1 MKIKTIEIAVIV
13 AFVITVISTLSFE
26 NTCQGVREKV
36 LRLHVV
42 ANSDSVCD
50 QSLKYT
56 VRDEILKDGE
66 SIFSG
71 SDTAFKAEEKI
82 RDSLSFLRESAE
94 NTVRKEGYD
103 YKVSV
108 NIGRMYFPT
117 RKYENITLPAGYYRA
132 VKVIIGEGRGKNWWC
147 VMFPPMCLPA
157 AIKNSPDLADLLS
170 EKEEQI
176 VTDGKKYEIKFWF
189 VEKYYELKEKFI
201 HYREVDLGIL
211 QKIHQNSRCH
221 LVFQFLSVGL

>member
-13 AFVITVISTLSFE
+13 AFVITVISTVSFE

-117 RKYENITLPAGYYRA
+117 RKYESVTLPAGYYRA

-157 AIKNSPDLADLLS
+157 AKEKNPALDDILS
-170 EKEEQI
+170 EKENGI
-176 VTDGKKYEIKFWF
+176 VCSAERYEVRFWI
-189 VEKYYELKEKFI
+189 VEKYYEMKKKFI
-201 HYREVDLGIL
+201 
-211 QKIHQNSRCH
+211 K
-221 LVFQFLSVGL
+221 